1 MGLSDVLLGWLLKP
15 VLDQQK
21 KSEEHIMA
29 TLQELQTAISNLDQ
43 AADQIIAKL
52 NAGAVGQAE
61 IDALNSITGKITAA
75 ITPTNP

>member
-1 MGLSDVLLGWLLKP
+1 MGISEAIRNWLIKP